1 MANHCANKIVFSG
14 ENLSP
19 IRDIIKDIQDENRK
33 GYGWIP
39 EGFNSSNEHALFDVD
54 ITDNDTEII
63 FECWT
68 KWMPPMDE
76 MLYLSFG
83 TDIKVSIEYEE
94 LGMWVFGK
102 CFYDGA
108 SNTFNDISLNDLDFK
123 RVGCN
128 DDSEWTFDG
137 DVIESRYDAL
147 DEMLNN
153 KLKQLNN

>member
-1 MANHCANKIVFSG
+1 MANHCMNMIVFSG

-19 IRDIIKDIQDENRK
+19 IRDIIKDIQEENRK

-39 EGFNSSNEHALFDVD
+39 EGFSSSNEYALFDVE
-54 ITDNDTEII
+54 IIDNDNEII
-63 FECWT
+63 FNCWT

-76 MLYLSFG
+76 MLYLCFG

-108 SNTFNDISLNDLDFK
+108 TNTFVDISLNDLDFK

-128 DDSEWTFDG
+128 DDCEWTYDG

-147 DEMLNN
+147 EEMLNN
-153 KLKQLNN
+153 KLKQIN